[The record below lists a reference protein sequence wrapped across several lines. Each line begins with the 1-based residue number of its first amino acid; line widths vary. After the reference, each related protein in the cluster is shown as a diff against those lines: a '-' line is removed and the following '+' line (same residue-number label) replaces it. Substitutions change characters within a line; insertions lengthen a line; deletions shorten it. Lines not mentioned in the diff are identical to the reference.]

1 MTQHLIKRFN
11 ISNTKPMA
19 LIAGPCVIESEELVM
34 QCAEKLQAMTTQL
47 DMPFIF
53 KSSLDKANR
62 TKGSSFRGP
71 GLEEGLRILEKV
83 RKNFGVPV
91 ITDIHD
97 SDMITAVQEVVDV
110 LQVPAFLCRQTDLL
124 VKAAATGLPVN
135 IKKGQFMAPQDMR
148 YVLEKATST
157 GNQDI
162 MLCERGATF
171 GYHNLVVDYRGLH
184 VMKEFGNPVIF
195 DATHSVQLPGGLDG
209 RSGGER
215 KYATILAKASLT
227 VGIAGIFAET
237 HPNPGQAL
245 CDGPNAIPLSAMP
258 QVLAQW
264 QAIDQ
269 LAKSHAMAE
278 VEMG

>member
-11 ISNTKPMA
+11 ISNSNPMA

-34 QCAEKLQAMTTQL
+34 HCAEKLQAMTSKIN
-47 DMPFIF
+47 MPFIF

-83 RKNFGVPV
+83 RKTFGVPV

-148 YVLEKATST
+148 YVLEKAAST

-237 HPNPGQAL
+237 HPDPEQAL
-245 CDGPNAIPLSAMP
+245 CDGPNAIPLAAMP

-269 LAKSHAMAE
+269 LAKSSAMAE